1 MHTWVFCLY
10 VCRCNAHPQRP
21 EGIICPGTGV
31 TELCE
36 LLCGC
41 WESNPGLLKE
51 ERVLITTEPSLQ
63 SLCTGSVRFCVRQPR
78 PVQKTASPHSSPSTL
93 TVLTEDW
100 APSEFPEP
108 RCGGRNMLGPG
119 SGTIRGCDLV
129 GVAVPCLPGSCPPL
143 TLMII
148 DGL

>member
-10 VCRCNAHPQRP
+10 VCLCNAHPQRP

-31 TELCE
+31 TTELCE

-108 RCGGRNMLGPG
+108 RCGGRNMNACP
-119 SGTIRGCDLV
+119 I
-129 GVAVPCLPGSCPPL
+129 GVALLGGVTLLESLCHACLEAALLSP
-143 TLMII
+143 
-148 DGL
+148 